1 MPLPVSVKTTFDTV
15 LRSPPTKSVHTND
28 VESPVKPAAEIFTVL
43 FSPDPAPTKF
53 SDGSCVSP
61 NIFLLREVV
70 GIRIAEAGH
79 TVIYFSPAL
88 NQVDWAE
95 AIVPMARGRLKVK
108 WEKLTDGS
116 LDVTLD
122 ANIPV
127 KILPEM
133 THSQL
138 RNTTFRLGEKVT
150 LLDPPAELVDEE
162 EGE

>member
-1 MPLPVSVKTTFDTV
+1 M
-15 LRSPPTKSVHTND
+15 
-28 VESPVKPAAEIFTVL
+28 
-43 FSPDPAPTKF
+43 
-53 SDGSCVSP
+53 SP

-162 EGE
+162 EENE